1 MASCSQKMLCLG
13 VFTNFLVLFPFMFA
27 KIKMIETFR
36 TVYAVTVR
44 YLYGTTLY

>member
-1 MASCSQKMLCLG
+1 MASCSQKVPCLG
-13 VFTNFLVLFPFMFA
+13 VFLVFLVLFPFTFA

-36 TVYAVTVR
+36 TLYAVTVR